1 MNARTMSPDALAPLE
16 TDIAII
22 GSGFAGLGMA
32 IRLRQAGMN
41 DFLIAE
47 KADSVGGTWRD
58 NHYPGCACDVQSH
71 VYSFSFAPNPRW
83 SRMFARQP
91 EIRTYL
97 EACTQRFG
105 VEPHLRFGHEL
116 VSASYDEQQHRWQM
130 RFANGQQWSARVLVS
145 GMGGLSRAALPDIP
159 GLSTFK
165 GKTFHSQQW
174 DHRYALEGKRVA
186 VIGTGASAIQFVP
199 QIAPRV
205 AQLNLFQRTPPW
217 IMPKADRAVK
227 PFEQWLFRH
236 LPFTQKIMRAGLYC
250 MLESRAFGFAI
261 HPSLMKSAQ
270 KIAER
275 HLRRQVADPKLRA
288 KLTPDYTMGCKR
300 ILISND
306 YFPAVSRQN
315 VSVVST
321 GIERIDEDAV
331 VTADGV
337 RHPVD
342 CVIFGTGFQVADP
355 FPRGVIR
362 GKGGVDIVDTWRDGA
377 HAYLGTTLPGYP
389 NFFMIVGPNT
399 GLGHNSMVYMIESQV
414 DYVLRALHIMQA
426 GRTTAI
432 EVRPHVERAYNEQI
446 QQKLGRAIWSTGGC
460 KSWYLDPNTGKNT
473 TLWPGFA
480 FRFRQATR
488 GFSMDDYF
496 AYAPA
501 VEPGAAPYAQAIPEA
516 HSVAAATS
524 SAEAT

>member
-1 MNARTMSPDALAPLE
+1 MNARTMPPDAPAPLAIE
-16 TDIAII
+16 IAII

-32 IRLRQAGMN
+32 IRLRQAGMG

-71 VYSFSFAPNPRW
+71 VYSFSFAPNPLW

-97 EACTQRFG
+97 EECTQRFG
-105 VEPHLRFGHEL
+105 IGAQIRFGHEL
-116 VSASYDEQQHRWQM
+116 VSARYDETQHRWQM
-130 RFANGQQWSARVLVS
+130 RFANGQRWSARVLVS

-159 GLSTFK
+159 GLSSFT

-174 DHRYALEGKRVA
+174 DHTYPLEGKRVA

-199 QIAPRV
+199 QIAPHV
-205 AQLNLFQRTPPW
+205 TQLNLFQRTPPW

-236 LPFTQKIMRAGLYC
+236 VPFTQKIMRAGLYC
-250 MLESRAFGFAI
+250 LLESRAFGFAI

-288 KLTPDYTMGCKR
+288 TLTPDYTMGCKR

-306 YFPAVSRQN
+306 YFPAVSRPN
-315 VSVVST
+315 VALVTT
-321 GIERIDEDAV
+321 GIERIEANAV

-337 RHPVD
+337 RHPAD
-342 CVIFGTGFQVADP
+342 CVIFGTGFQVTDP
-355 FPRGVIR
+355 FPRGVIH
-362 GKGGVDIVDTWRDGA
+362 GKGGMDIVDTWHDGA
-377 HAYLGTTLPGYP
+377 HAYLGTALPGYP

-414 DYVLRALHIMQA
+414 EYILGALQTMQA
-426 GRTTAI
+426 ERTAAI

-460 KSWYLDPNTGKNT
+460 KSWYLDPKTGKNT

-488 GFSMDDYF
+488 RFSMSDYF
-496 AYAPA
+496 AYAPPAQSHAALHPHA
-501 VEPGAAPYAQAIPEA
+501 VAESPGGAA
-516 HSVAAATS
+516 S